1 MYVRFCV
8 EYVKVME
15 YNNYKIAQDIGNLN
29 ALDLYMEM
37 ITMFANATQE
47 QLNIIQ
53 NTEGHQRVCAVPGSG
68 KTFSIGCTR
77 AGNIIKGQYCKTL
90 YG

>member
-53 NTEGHQRVCAVPGSG
+53 NTEGYQRVCAVPGSG
-68 KTFSIGCTR
+68 KTFSIVNR
-77 AGNIIKGQYCKTL
+77 MAYLIKRKVS
-90 YG
+90 

>member
-53 NTEGHQRVCAVPGSG
+53 NTEGYQRVCAVPGSG
-68 KTFSIGCTR
+68 KTFSIGCTF
-77 AGNIIKGQYCKTL
+77 Q
-90 YG
+90 